1 MSKKTPYIAL
11 LLANALIYALNAL
24 YYNFLPIYLQHG
36 GKSDDEIGYLLAAAQ
51 LVSVVA
57 PFFWG
62 VVTDKAKYKNNVLI
76 FLVAC
81 ASACFVA
88 ISLGN
93 SLLYLFIIIPLVM
106 LFQNNYGG
114 LVDTITVEASGKFG
128 WKYGILRVMGTFGF
142 GLIAMGLAPFIK
154 GDNITLVFVVYPI
167 VGIASMLSLH
177 FARHIPFLKSLATF
191 PITANGLSSMVPLA

>member
-88 ISLGN
+88 INLGN
-93 SLLYLFIIIPLVM
+93 FPPVAYHPHLLGQVM
-106 LFQNNYGG
+106 LRQK
-114 LVDTITVEASGKFG
+114 V
-128 WKYGILRVMGTFGF
+128 
-142 GLIAMGLAPFIK
+142 
-154 GDNITLVFVVYPI
+154 
-167 VGIASMLSLH
+167 H
-177 FARHIPFLKSLATF
+177 
-191 PITANGLSSMVPLA
+191 NGLQRNRSGE